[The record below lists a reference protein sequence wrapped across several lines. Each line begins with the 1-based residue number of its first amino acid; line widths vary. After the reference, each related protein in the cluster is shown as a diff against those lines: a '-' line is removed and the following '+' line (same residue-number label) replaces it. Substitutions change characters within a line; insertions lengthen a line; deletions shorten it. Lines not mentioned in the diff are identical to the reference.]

1 MKTKINY
8 KNVLKLVILIF
19 CLGVIIHDMYILLI
33 YPLISK
39 TLTQFTLYGFLTFVL
54 SIHISLNIFYQIKNV
69 SNTGTVKHTDK

>member
-19 CLGVIIHDMYILLI
+19 CLGVINHDMYMLLI

>member
-19 CLGVIIHDMYILLI
+19 CLGVIIHDMYMLLI
-33 YPLISK
+33 YPLISM

>member
-8 KNVLKLVILIF
+8 KNIMKLVILIF
-19 CLGVIIHDMYILLI
+19 CLGVITYDMHMLLI
-33 YPLISK
+33 YSLILK
-39 TLTQFTLYGFLTFVL
+39 TLTQFALYGFLTFIL

>member
-19 CLGVIIHDMYILLI
+19 CLGVIIHDMYMLLI

>member
-1 MKTKINY
+1 MKAKINY

-19 CLGVIIHDMYILLI
+19 CLGVIIHDMYMLLI

>member
-1 MKTKINY
+1 MKAKINY

-19 CLGVIIHDMYILLI
+19 CFGVIIHDMYMLLI
-33 YPLISK
+33 YPLISR

>member
-1 MKTKINY
+1 MKTKSNY

-19 CLGVIIHDMYILLI
+19 CLGVIIHDMYMLLI